1 METDGIVLFTPIK
14 LAPKDL
20 SRIKKAIALFIKT
33 KKFKLDVKI
42 DKSIMGG
49 IKIKVGSRM
58 IDLSMQEKL
67 NQIQD
72 HLINE

>member
-1 METDGIVLFTPIK
+1 MEIDSVVLFTPIK

-20 SRIKKAIALFIKT
+20 SRIKKAIAFFIKT

>member
-14 LAPKDL
+14 LAPEDL